1 MNAVHLKDLKFHA
14 HHGLYPG
21 EEKTGGPF
29 EVHVSVYYNADGP
42 VTALHQT
49 INYVTLFDIVKQQM
63 AVRSNLIETVAEN
76 ICSNIYAAFPVIEEI
91 EVTIFKCSPPVP
103 GFEGKTGITLKKNY

>member
-1 MNAVHLKDLKFHA
+1 
-14 HHGLYPG
+14 
-21 EEKTGGPF
+21 
-29 EVHVSVYYNADGP
+29 
-42 VTALHQT
+42 
-49 INYVTLFDIVKQQM
+49 M

-91 EVTIFKCSPPVP
+91 QVTIFKCSPPVP